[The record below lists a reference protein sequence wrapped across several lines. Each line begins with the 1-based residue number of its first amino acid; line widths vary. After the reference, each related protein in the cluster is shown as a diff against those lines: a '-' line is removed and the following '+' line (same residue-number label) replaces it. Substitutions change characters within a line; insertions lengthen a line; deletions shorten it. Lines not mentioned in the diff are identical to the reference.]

1 MKNIDIHRL
10 SAFSRNLFMNSATT
24 PKNTHAVSDETQ
36 SIALTIDRLSTDE
49 KLALLYFVYE
59 KMGDSITPAAPIAAE
74 PELAPVLLDDF
85 YQLSDDEQLNIMRA
99 IVNRDDTP
107 YSRAYGALT
116 ANNQLVVWY
125 AWAMS
130 MGDTIVDIPEAY
142 QATQATSNVLGQ
154 IEKLDFENQISVL
167 RAVAN
172 NMGYT
177 DVKPIATQ
185 AEVGKTSS
193 F

>member
-1 MKNIDIHRL
+1 
-10 SAFSRNLFMNSATT
+10 MNSAAA
-24 PKNTHAVSDETQ
+24 PKNTHAVSDDTQ
-36 SIALTIDRLSTDE
+36 TIVRAIDGLSTDE

-85 YQLSDDEQLNIMRA
+85 YQLSDDQQLNIMRA

-125 AWAMS
+125 AWAVG
-130 MGDTIVDIPEAY
+130 MGDTIVDIPEGY
-142 QATQATSNVLGQ
+142 QATEAANNVLGQ
-154 IEKLDFENQISVL
+154 LENLDFENQISVL

-177 DVKPIATQ
+177 DVKPIETQ
-185 AEVGKTSS
+185 AQVGKTSS

>member
-1 MKNIDIHRL
+1 
-10 SAFSRNLFMNSATT
+10 MNSPAAT
-24 PKNTHAVSDETQ
+24 NSHALSNDTQ
-36 SIALTIDRLSTDE
+36 NMVQKINELGTDE

-59 KMGDSITPAAPIAAE
+59 KMGESITPAAPAAAE

-85 YQLSDDEQLNIMRA
+85 YNLSDDQQLNIMRA

-125 AWAMS
+125 AWAIG
-130 MGDTIVDIPEAY
+130 MGEKIVDIPEGY
-142 QATQATSNVLGQ
+142 KATEAVNGVLGQ
-154 IEKLDFENQISVL
+154 IEALDFEQQISVL
-167 RAVAN
+167 RDVAN

-185 AEVGKTSS
+185 AQVGKTSS
-193 F
+193 L